1 MNGLNLFTNYMH
13 LGKFEES
20 EEYFLTAIKTAKEL
34 KDEFY
39 VTFTKNMLINEK
51 VPTYFY
57 FLIIKMILFVN
68 LSFFKKGLSKSS
80 GKKCLSLLH

>member
-1 MNGLNLFTNYMH
+1 MH

-51 VPTYFY
+51 VFLHTFI

-68 LSFFKKGLSKSS
+68 LSFF
-80 GKKCLSLLH
+80 